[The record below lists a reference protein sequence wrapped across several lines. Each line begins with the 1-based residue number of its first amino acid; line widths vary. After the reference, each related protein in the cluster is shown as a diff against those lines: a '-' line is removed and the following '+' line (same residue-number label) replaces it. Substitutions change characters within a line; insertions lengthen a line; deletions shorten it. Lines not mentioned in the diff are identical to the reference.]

1 MKKVLVPSFVSRN
14 KDLVIAVKSCTEP
27 VVEETSFLLI
37 SYYYERLEES
47 VALL

>member
-27 VVEETSFLLI
+27 VVEVTSFELI
-37 SYYYERLEES
+37 NYYHERLEER
-47 VALL
+47 VVLL